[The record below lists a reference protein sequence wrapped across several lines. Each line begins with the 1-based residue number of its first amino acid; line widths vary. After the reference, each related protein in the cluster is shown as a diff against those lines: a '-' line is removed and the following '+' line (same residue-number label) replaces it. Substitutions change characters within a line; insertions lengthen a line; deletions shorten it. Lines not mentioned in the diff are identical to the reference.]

1 MAYYS
6 SNTRRR
12 PLHEAPPAHPAKI
25 RTFWFGSGALCGVL
39 TAVLINSISSS
50 TPDIPQIAAPV
61 ATESQIA
68 TNLEDTTSAP
78 PIIPPVPALTWPR
91 EVDLKVGKGDN
102 LLDLITGQG
111 VEFQKAY
118 ELIKLIKPKFDPRKL
133 RLGTQIF
140 LRLDHDDSRAE
151 PEAAKLL
158 AMKIIISNIEELTV
172 EARTGG
178 EGYDIRLERERTMPK
193 VSLEGGEINSSLY
206 VTAQSAGLSEE
217 IISQIIRAYS
227 YDVDF
232 ERDIKEGDH
241 FEALFEK
248 MMTKDG
254 DTVGS
259 GKLLYAQLTTRG
271 KEMKIYPFKD
281 STGNIRFY
289 NEKGI
294 SVIKQLLRTP
304 LDIVRI
310 TSGFGMRRHPI
321 LGYSRMHRGVDF
333 AASQGTPI
341 LAAGDGVISFAGRK
355 GAYGNY
361 ISVKHNATFETAYG
375 HTSRFAR
382 GIRTG
387 SRVKQG
393 QVIAYVGSSGLATGP
408 HLHYEIR
415 QKGAQVNP
423 ASVKFMGNDRL
434 DGRQLAQ
441 FKQHIASIDRQ
452 AAALGGTGTAEEVA
466 EAR

>member
-6 SNTRRR
+6 GNTRRR
-12 PLHEAPPAHPAKI
+12 PLHEAPPVHPAKI
-25 RTFWFGSGALCGVL
+25 RTFWFGSGALCGIL
-39 TAVLINSISSS
+39 AALLINSITNDSPDAPQVV
-50 TPDIPQIAAPV
+50 TPA

-68 TNLEDTTSAP
+68 STPDDTP
-78 PIIPPVPALTWPR
+78 PSPITPAEPVLTWPR

-102 LLDLITGQG
+102 LLDLLTGQG
-111 VEFQKAY
+111 IEFQEAY
-118 ELIKLIKPKFDPRKL
+118 ELMKLIKPKFDPRKL
-133 RLGTQIF
+133 RLGTQIS
-140 LRLDHDDSRAE
+140 LRLDHDDSRTE

-158 AMKIIISNIEELTV
+158 AMKIIISSIEELTV
-172 EARTGG
+172 EARTAG
-178 EGYDIRLERERTMPK
+178 EGYDIRLERERTIPQT
-193 VSLEGGEINSSLY
+193 SLEGGEINSSLY
-206 VTAQSAGLSEE
+206 VTAQNAGLSEQM
-217 IISQIIRAYS
+217 ISEIIRAYS

-248 MMTKDG
+248 MVTKDG
-254 DTVGS
+254 DVVGA
-259 GKLLYAQLTTRG
+259 GKLLYAELTTRG

-281 STGNIRFY
+281 GTGNVRFY

-341 LAAGDGVISFAGRK
+341 LAAGDGIVSYAGRK

-361 ISVKHNATFETAYG
+361 ISVKHNATYETAYG

-387 SRVKQG
+387 VRVKQG
-393 QVIAYVGSSGLATGP
+393 QVIAYVGMTGLATGP
-408 HLHYEIR
+408 HLHYEIH
-415 QKGAQVNP
+415 QKGIQVNP
-423 ASVKFMGNDRL
+423 ANVKFMGNDRL
-434 DGRQLAQ
+434 GGRQLAL
-441 FKQHIASIDRQ
+441 FKQHIAGIDRQ
-452 AAALGGTGTAEEVA
+452 IAALGGTQSTEEVA